1 MQTPI
6 PRRRPSSRLLLS
18 ALGLALVGCGGM
30 KGGGAVRP
38 KDPKAT
44 DAVGADAISCDAP
57 PAYGEPLVVD
67 WSSGARLD
75 LELAMKEGLVP
86 VRYTCDEFR
95 IVKGCKAQG
104 DYIFAGVSRKED
116 VVEIENAAELA
127 VNFRVNVASLQG
139 SVGRGS
145 AIHLAMVLVGK
156 RSSTANTITP
166 QMLEGDCAAA
176 THVVRASTLGA
187 FAMASGAAGHAQAA
201 AELFGV
207 GGGSASTGSRKQSLS
222 QDGELESCATASPTA
237 SDPPEQ
243 CQSPIRVELVPIAA
257 AAASA
262 PAQTKD
268 TRLPDPCPAG
278 FVSSRGKCTRPQTD
292 APRQCDG
299 DDPADCRVQC
309 DKGDLASCYNLA
321 RATTEWHAS
330 TSLYASTCDRGFGR
344 ACSVGSML
352 YLYPDNEERKPTA
365 RELES
370 GRKMLESG
378 CYALGDPLSCSVL
391 GEELSHLQAGGPLA
405 IDGPEAIAAFERGCA
420 LGDPSSCDSVAIVY
434 LYRPKVAKRD
444 RAAARRWWTRACD
457 GGLTESCEQLAAL
470 LVVGKDGMEKDVAG
484 ALDLRTR
491 ACDTADYT
499 CGALAQMIA
508 DGVGVR
514 PDPARARELYARAC
528 KAGDDDACPAAKRLA
543 GK

>member
-1 MQTPI
+1 MQIQTP
-6 PRRRPSSRLLLS
+6 RVHLC
-18 ALGLALVGCGGM
+18 ALALLVAGCGGM
-30 KGGGAVRP
+30 KGGGAARP

-44 DAVGADAISCDAP
+44 DALGAHAISCDAP
-57 PAYGEPLVVD
+57 PAYSEPLVVD
-67 WSSGARLD
+67 WSSAARLD
-75 LELAMKEGLVP
+75 LELAMQEGLVP

-95 IVKGCKAQG
+95 IVKGCKVQG

-116 VVEIENAAELA
+116 VIEIENAAELA

-145 AIHLAMVLVGK
+145 ALHLAMVLVGK
-156 RSSTANTITP
+156 RSSTASSITT

-187 FAMASGAAGHAQAA
+187 FAMASGAAGHAKAA
-201 AELFGV
+201 AELFGI
-207 GGGSASTGSRKQSLS
+207 GGGSASTESRKQSLS
-222 QDGELESCATASPTA
+222 QDGQLESCATASPTA

-257 AAASA
+257 ASSTAKVE
-262 PAQTKD
+262 TKD
-268 TRLPDPCPAG
+268 ARLADPCPAG
-278 FVSSRGKCTRPQTD
+278 FVSSAGKCTRPQTD
-292 APRQCDG
+292 APRQCKD
-299 DDPADCRVQC
+299 DDPADCKVQC

-321 RATTEWHAS
+321 RSIEEWHAS
-330 TSLYASTCDRGFGR
+330 TSLYASTCERGFGR
-344 ACSVGSML
+344 ACSLGSML

-365 RELES
+365 REVET

-378 CYALGDPLSCSVL
+378 CYALGDQLSCYSL
-391 GEELSHLQAGGPLA
+391 GEELSHLQAGGPIA

-420 LGDPSSCDSVAIVY
+420 LGDPSSCDAVAIVY

-444 RAAARRWWTRACD
+444 REAARRWWTRACD

-491 ACDTADYT
+491 ACETADDA
-499 CGALAQMIA
+499 CGYLAQMVA
-508 DGVGVR
+508 DGIGLA
-514 PDPARARELYARAC
+514 PDPARARELFARAC
-528 KAGDDDACPAAKRLA
+528 KAGDDEACPAARRLA